1 MNNLT
6 VQLPEEASEQLR
18 TEIIALLNEA
28 VAHVQ
33 RASVNNTG
41 DWIRGKS
48 SVAAYLGCSSET
60 VTKMVAN
67 GLATHIIP
75 EAPNIYFFNRHE
87 VDEYILNA

>member
-18 TEIIALLNEA
+18 TEIVALLNEA
-28 VAHVQ
+28 VAHVKGTK
-33 RASVNNTG
+33 NTG
-41 DWIRGKS
+41 DWLRGKS
-48 SVAAYLGCSSET
+48 AVAKYLGCSSET
-60 VTKMVAN
+60 VSKMVVN
-67 GLATHIIP
+67 GLAAHIIP